1 MKDSMGS
8 VVLINIFIIFIVIYI
23 SLMSSIIN
31 YTKVFRVKNRIIEI
45 IERYGGYTRNAEE
58 EIEELFK
65 DADMGY
71 LGEYPCTEV
80 NEITTENVTIKDKL
94 FKCEIQKFGDNKIVG
109 SYYKVA
115 VYVEFDIPL
124 RKESIIIPL
133 SGETKTVREK
143 DTDYNPQEVTY
154 YVVNEEFVL
163 PDIDLDLSTAGSPSN
178 EEPIKVNCSNYTVC
192 SSGAKKKING
202 VYQCLSCLGENSKL
216 VYKNGNWI
224 CQTGTSKSTPDKSN
238 PQCNLNLA
246 GRKMSSDKGICS
258 WVCPSVPVTYY
269 YDEKMV
275 TEGFYNISVYI
286 YNSALDPSYVGYDT
300 GCTDYSSN
308 CVDLLGIQIVKKTTP
323 TTKYTCTKAATKIS
337 YDGPFNS
344 NIASSCDY
352 CPSGYTKDSLKSS
365 CTSVAG
371 GTCSAIN
378 TRTGKSVLCT
388 CKTFGPF
395 ANETNSNV
403 INDRCYVIYSG
414 TNSCYKYIC
423 PTGSILKNNK
433 CYKYNQAVCEN
444 GWTKVISSSGG
455 GGSTN
460 LAQ

>member
-154 YVVNEEFVL
+154 Y
-163 PDIDLDLSTAGSPSN
+163 
-178 EEPIKVNCSNYTVC
+178 
-192 SSGAKKKING
+192 
-202 VYQCLSCLGENSKL
+202 
-216 VYKNGNWI
+216 
-224 CQTGTSKSTPDKSN
+224 
-238 PQCNLNLA
+238 
-246 GRKMSSDKGICS
+246 
-258 WVCPSVPVTYY
+258 
-269 YDEKMV
+269 YDEKMAAS
-275 TEGFYNISVYI
+275 GNFLFYYYI

-337 YDGPFNS
+337 YDEPFNS

-423 PTGSILKNNK
+423 PTGSTLSNNK